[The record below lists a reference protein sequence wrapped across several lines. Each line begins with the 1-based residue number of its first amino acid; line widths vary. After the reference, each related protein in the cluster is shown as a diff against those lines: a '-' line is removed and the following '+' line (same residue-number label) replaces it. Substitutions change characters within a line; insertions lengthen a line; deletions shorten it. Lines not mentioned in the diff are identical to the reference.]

1 MAAASSIHSVSAA
14 AGSGGGSGG
23 GLASGM
29 AVAITDDNRFDY
41 RYVTQTV
48 CI

>member
-14 AGSGGGSGG
+14 AGSGG